1 MCGGGGRDQ
10 LFGSDG
16 RDRLFGNAGAD
27 SLDGGNGA
35 DRLSGGGGADSL
47 TGDAQARRAA
57 AVQASDDVIAGGP
70 GLDIVVLWKHPK
82 AKGNIKVDLGAGT
95 ARGQGNDTLRAIE
108 GAYVDSVH
116 ADVLVGSAGPNSFF
130 SGDGADL
137 EQGLGGD
144 DRFFAGDGD
153 DRHEGGA
160 GSDTI
165 DMSMTY
171 QAVVSLVSG
180 TARSS
185 NTGTDTLLAIENATG
200 SEGDDVLTGDLSAN
214 VLEGLGGQDVLRG
227 LAGDDVLRGGDNDS
241 VPDRVDSL
249 AGGLGNDLLDGGRPG
264 IRDDYRDEVD
274 YTSSDVAVVV
284 DLAAGTATGEGND
297 TLLRVEDVI
306 GSAGNDVISGD
317 DGPNELNG
325 SVGDDLVDGRAGDD
339 ELEGSPGN
347 DRFVGGDGIDEAQF
361 NYSPVA
367 VTVDLAAG
375 TATGQGSDTI
385 TQVENV
391 RGTIHDDVLAGDGG
405 PNQLIGGLGDDTL
418 GGGPGDDFLRAERGD
433 DTVNADSGND
443 IVWPG
448 EGNDTVGRGD
458 GDDLLAGS
466 PDDDAL
472 DGGAGSDTVDYATA
486 SEPIEVDLVAGTA
499 TGPADRHRDHDGERR
514 GHPLR
519 RRHLRQCG
527 AQPPGRRRG
536 AGPARRPGGRRH
548 PARRRTCGRP
558 RRRRRHRHGRLH
570 RRDPAGAGRPAR
582 RVRRGHGTGHRRPDG
597 ERRGLGV
604 PRRPSRRRRRQRA
617 ARRRQR
623 RPAQRP

>member
-1 MCGGGGRDQ
+1 
-10 LFGSDG
+10 
-16 RDRLFGNAGAD
+16 
-27 SLDGGNGA
+27 
-35 DRLSGGGGADSL
+35 
-47 TGDAQARRAA
+47 
-57 AVQASDDVIAGGP
+57 
-70 GLDIVVLWKHPK
+70 
-82 AKGNIKVDLGAGT
+82 
-95 ARGQGNDTLRAIE
+95 
-108 GAYVDSVH
+108 
-116 ADVLVGSAGPNSFF
+116 
-130 SGDGADL
+130 
-137 EQGLGGD
+137 
-144 DRFFAGDGD
+144 
-153 DRHEGGA
+153 
-160 GSDTI
+160 
-165 DMSMTY
+165 MSMTY

-180 TARSS
+180 TARST
-185 NTGTDTLLAIENATG
+185 NTGTDTLVAIENATG

-264 IRDDYRDEVD
+264 IREDYRDEVD

-317 DGPNELNG
+317 AEPNELNG

-391 RGTIHDDVLAGDGG
+391 RGTIHDDVLVGDAG

-418 GGGPGDDFLRAERGD
+418 AGGPGDDFLRAERGD

-448 EGNDTVGRGD
+448 EGNDTVGAGD

-472 DGGAGSDTVDYATA
+472 DGGAGSDTVDYATS

-499 TGPADRHRDHDGERR
+499 TGPATDTVTTMENVVGTRFGDAIFGSAAPNLLVGGEGLDQLVGLEGDDTLRGGARADALDG
-514 GHPLR
+514 
-519 RRHLRQCG
+519 
-527 AQPPGRRRG
+527 G
-536 AGPARRPGGRRH
+536 AGIDTADYTDATRPVLVDLRGGFAEGMGPDTVVLMENVMGSEFPDDLR
-548 PARRRTCGRP
+548 G
-558 RRRRRHRHGRLH
+558 
-570 RRDPAGAGRPAR
+570 DAGDNAAAG
-582 RVRRGHGTGHRRPDG
+582 
-597 ERRGLGV
+597 
-604 PRRPSRRRRRQRA
+604 
-617 ARRRQR
+617 RRQR